1 MDTIDTVIK
10 QQVDL
15 ALAEDIGP
23 GDITTLACIDDTEM
37 TAVIVARSDGTLA
50 GWPVAELVFRRLD
63 PKLKIVGSKNDGD
76 RFTAGDKIAEFSGKS
91 RAILSAERTALNF
104 LGHLSG
110 VATMTAKFVDKVKD
124 SGAVIL
130 DTRKTIP
137 GMRYLEKYAVTCGGG
152 QNHRYGL
159 YDMVLIKDNHIE
171 AAGSITKAVD
181 NIRSFVT
188 DESFKKNFP
197 GDYSGMI
204 TEVEIETEEQLKE
217 AISAGVKRLMLDN
230 RSIDQL
236 AAMVKTARN
245 LADDLK
251 LEASGNVS
259 LDNVAAI
266 AGTGVDYISIGALTH
281 SSPASDFSLEVG

>member
-1 MDTIDTVIK
+1 
-10 QQVDL
+10 
-15 ALAEDIGP
+15 
-23 GDITTLACIDDTEM
+23 
-37 TAVIVARSDGTLA
+37 
-50 GWPVAELVFRRLD
+50 
-63 PKLKIVGSKNDGD
+63 
-76 RFTAGDKIAEFSGKS
+76 
-91 RAILSAERTALNF
+91 
-104 LGHLSG
+104 
-110 VATMTAKFVDKVKD
+110 MTAKFVDKVKD

-281 SSPASDFSLEVG
+281 SSSASDFSLEVG